1 MKPTRSAAWDQVQS
15 MAQIADLKESLYRNT
30 LALSALLELL
40 VEKGILAPE
49 DFHRKAA
56 GLEREDEHIAE
67 TRLGYGSS
75 TASHA
80 VDRS

>member
-1 MKPTRSAAWDQVQS
+1 MKPTRSAAWDQVQT

-30 LALSALLELL
+30 LALSALIELL

-49 DFHRKAA
+49 DFHRKTA
-56 GLEREDEHIAE
+56 GLEREDEVYADM
-67 TRLGYGSS
+67 RRYDSS
-75 TASHA
+75 TVSHS

>member
-1 MKPTRSAAWDQVQS
+1 MKPTPSAAWDQVQT
-15 MAQIADLKESLYRNT
+15 MAQLADVKESLYRNT
-30 LALSALLELL
+30 LALSALIELL

-56 GLEREDEHIAE
+56 GLEQEDARIADP
-67 TRLGYGSS
+67 RRYGSS
-75 TASHA
+75 TESHA